1 VLPFLLLCFCCCV
14 FVAVFL
20 LLCFCCCVFV
30 AVFLLLRNSLSDFV
44 FQIGTMDRKLKSL
57 MKQQTRIETTRF
69 HASSGA
75 AGGTSRS
82 ASPTLTASATTRPSG
97 KH

>member
-1 VLPFLLLCFCCCV
+1 
-14 FVAVFL
+14 
-20 LLCFCCCVFV
+20 
-30 AVFLLLRNSLSDFV
+30 
-44 FQIGTMDRKLKSL
+44 MDRKLKSL

-75 AGGTSRS
+75 AGGKSRS
-82 ASPTLTASATTRPSG
+82 PSPPLTASATTRPSG